1 MDQPLPTT
9 LVALPPPARPAPA
22 RPEGFHVGGLIVR
35 TFRVWWQNAL
45 RFSLL
50 GILAYAPLG
59 LAMVGFFRL
68 AFAAS
73 PPAAPPSPDDLPG
86 FGVGLLLAWLATILL
101 MIVQAGAI
109 THASFQ
115 QLRGNRIGLGQAIG
129 AGFRRGLPVV
139 GTGLLMG
146 LGTMVGMLLLVVPG
160 IVLAVAWCTAIPA
173 VVVER
178 MGPVAALRRSFALT
192 RGQRWAVFAG
202 FLALHA
208 ILYVA
213 MLVVQIP
220 AVFVAVATAASSP
233 GTGVL
238 VTVTVSQVL
247 GAVFGSVILVGAAV
261 AYHDLRTT
269 KEGPDTEQL
278 AAVFE

>member
-1 MDQPLPTT
+1 MPVPGDD
-9 LVALPPPARPAPA
+9 
-22 RPEGFHVGGLIVR
+22 
-35 TFRVWWQNAL
+35 
-45 RFSLL
+45 
-50 GILAYAPLG
+50 
-59 LAMVGFFRL
+59 
-68 AFAAS
+68 AFA
-73 PPAAPPSPDDLPG
+73 
-86 FGVGLLLAWLATILL
+86 
-101 MIVQAGAI
+101 IVKI
-109 THASFQ
+109 
-115 QLRGNRIGLGQAIG
+115 
-129 AGFRRGLPVV
+129 
-139 GTGLLMG
+139 
-146 LGTMVGMLLLVVPG
+146 MVGMLLLVVPG

-269 KEGPDTEQL
+269 KEGPDAEQL